1 MDTVFPPDGDTPSSN
16 GPDMADLH
24 RRLTALEH
32 NQRDMLFLLR
42 SLRHA
47 LYKNRVE
54 LSPGTRRI
62 HREVIRLE
70 PYNGLCPCCLQTKV
84 VAEDGTVIPP
94 VEFDHFWGPVYSAP
108 VHSWL
113 ICRPCHQD
121 LTNDPHLAWYHRL
134 RTRFRRYQAA
144 ASAYTTAF
152 GHRTQARMHFGKSR
166 R

>member
-1 MDTVFPPDGDTPSSN
+1 MNMAFPFDGDTSSPEDAAP
-16 GPDMADLH
+16 PDLLQ
-24 RRLTALEH
+24 RLAHLEQ

-47 LYKNRVE
+47 LFKGRAE
-54 LSPGTRRI
+54 LSPATRQI
-62 HREVIRLE
+62 HRAVIRME

-84 VAEDGTVIPP
+84 VSDDGTLIPP
-94 VEFDHFWGPVYSAP
+94 VEFDHFLGQVYNAP
-108 VHSWL
+108 AHSWL

-121 LTNDPHLAWYHRL
+121 LTNDPHLAWYNRL

-144 ASAYTTAF
+144 AAAYTAAF
-152 GHRTQARMHFGKSR
+152 GPRTHTRTPFAPR